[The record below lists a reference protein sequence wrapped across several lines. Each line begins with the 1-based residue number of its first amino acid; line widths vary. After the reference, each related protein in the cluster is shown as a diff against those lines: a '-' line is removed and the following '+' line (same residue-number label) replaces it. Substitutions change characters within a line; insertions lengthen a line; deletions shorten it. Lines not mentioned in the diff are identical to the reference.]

1 MLEIFAYAVGI
12 MYSPGPVN
20 LLALN
25 LGMNG
30 QFKSSLTF
38 YLGVG
43 CALFLMFMVFGY
55 SGAWLIDEDN
65 QLVISILGCGYIFF
79 LGVKLARA
87 SMHISGESR
96 EVIAAGFKE
105 GVLMQLLNPKG
116 LIATLPIATV
126 QFPAE
131 NIVGYKIL
139 LTSLMLSILAVGAP
153 GAWALLGSG
162 MIRRYVN
169 PEYFR
174 YLNIVMAVLL
184 MLVACDIAYEQIYI
198 GLSA

>member
-30 QFKSSLTF
+30 RFRSSVSF

-55 SGAWLIDEDN
+55 TGAWLVDEGN
-65 QLVISILGCGYIFF
+65 RLVISILGCGYIFY
-79 LGVKLARA
+79 LGIKLGMANLK
-87 SMHISGESR
+87 ISDQAQEPIMVGFR
-96 EVIAAGFKE
+96 EGL
-105 GVLMQLLNPKG
+105 LMQLLNPKG
-116 LIATLPIATV
+116 LIATLPIATL

-131 NIVGYKIL
+131 NIVGSKIFL
-139 LTSLMLSILAVGAP
+139 CSALLSILAVGAP
-153 GAWALLGSG
+153 GIWAFIGAG
-162 MIRRYVN
+162 MIRRYIK
-169 PEYFR
+169 PGYFR
-174 YLNIVMAVLL
+174 YLNMAMSLL
-184 MLVACDIAYEQIYI
+184 LILVACDIAYGELYAAI
-198 GLSA
+198 